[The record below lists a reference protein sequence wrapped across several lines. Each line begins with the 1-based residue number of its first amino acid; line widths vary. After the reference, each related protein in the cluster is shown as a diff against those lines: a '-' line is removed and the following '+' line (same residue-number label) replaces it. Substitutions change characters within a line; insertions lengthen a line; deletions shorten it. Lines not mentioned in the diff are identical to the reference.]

1 MAPKGNVS
9 TRLNPLR
16 LNTINHL
23 RVRRP
28 NQHEQN
34 PCVTVMSTMLNCWAS
49 QGYGAEGCAALET
62 QLRKCMD
69 APVHSLLCSNTRYY
83 GLANE
88 IRVQK
93 SQEKKKNTVNY
104 HLMRMYPKVVGPRKK
119 DGVLG

>member
-1 MAPKGNVS
+1 MAPKGSIS
-9 TRLNPLR
+9 TRLNPMR

-28 NQHEQN
+28 NQNEQN
-34 PCVTVMSTMLNCWAS
+34 PCVVVMSSMLNCWAS
-49 QGYGAEGCAALET
+49 AGYGAEGCAALEA

-69 APVHSLLCSNTRYY
+69 AP
-83 GLANE
+83 
-88 IRVQK
+88 K
-93 SQEKKKNTVNY
+93 SREQKKNTVNY

>member
-1 MAPKGNVS
+1 MAPKGSLS
-9 TRLNPLR
+9 TRLNPMR

-28 NQHEQN
+28 NQNEQN
-34 PCVTVMSTMLNCWAS
+34 PCVVVMSSMLNVEYLESRNCEWFTDNIALQTDCWAS
-49 QGYGAEGCAALET
+49 AGYGAEGCAALEA

-69 APVHSLLCSNTRYY
+69 AP
-83 GLANE
+83 
-88 IRVQK
+88 K
-93 SQEKKKNTVNY
+93 SREQKKNTVNY

>member
-1 MAPKGNVS
+1 MAPKGSLS
-9 TRLNPLR
+9 TRLNPMR

-28 NQHEQN
+28 NQNEQN
-34 PCVTVMSTMLNCWAS
+34 PCVVVMSSMLNAEYLESRYREWVTDNIALQTDCWAS
-49 QGYGAEGCAALET
+49 AGYGAEGCAALEA

-69 APVHSLLCSNTRYY
+69 AP
-83 GLANE
+83 
-88 IRVQK
+88 K
-93 SQEKKKNTVNY
+93 SKEQKKNTVNY

>member
-1 MAPKGNVS
+1 MAPKGSLS
-9 TRLNPLR
+9 TRMNPLR

-34 PCVTVMSTMLNCWAS
+34 PCVTVMSSMLNCWAS
-49 QGYGAEGCAALET
+49 AGYAAEGCAALEA

-69 APVHSLLCSNTRYY
+69 DP
-83 GLANE
+83 
-88 IRVQK
+88 K
-93 SQEKKKNTVNY
+93 SREQKKNTVNY